1 MEFDSI
7 HQILREL
14 YNDMMP
20 LCGDLIGVAKGI
32 AGIGALLY
40 VASRVWQSIARA
52 EQIDVYPL
60 LRPFAIGICIMF
72 FPTLVLGTIN
82 SVLNPVVQGA
92 HGILGQQT
100 LDMKQLA
107 ETKDKLEIEQKK
119 KNNGTAYLVDQAEF
133 DKKLEELGIM
143 DAPEMAGMYIERA
156 FYDMKK
162 WFQSLFRSFLET
174 LFNAAAL
181 IVDVI
186 RTFFLIVLAILGPI
200 AFAISV
206 FDGFQSTLV
215 QWLTRYVS
223 VYLWLPVSDL
233 FSSIMARLQSRML
246 ESDIIRMQNDPT
258 YSLDASDGVYVV
270 FLLIGIVGFFTS
282 PTVAGW
288 IIQAGGM
295 GNFGKNV
302 NQATSKG
309 ASVAG
314 AGAGAAAGNIMG
326 RLKGNSG
333 GSGSSGN
340 SDNNGGNGSQPRGRN
355 HSTGGGSSGYSGRTT
370 EITRIKSEN
379 RHTKEIKRR
388 WNLSN

>member
-1 MEFDSI
+1 MQFDSI
-7 HQILREL
+7 HQILRDL
-14 YNDMMP
+14 YADMMP

-32 AGIGALLY
+32 AGLGALIY

-72 FPTLVLGTIN
+72 FPTLVLGTVN

-100 LDMKQLA
+100 LDMKKLA

-119 KNNGTAYLVDQAEF
+119 RNKETAYLVDQEEF
-133 DKKLEELGIM
+133 DKKLAELGIF

-181 IVDVI
+181 VVDVI

-215 QWLTRYVS
+215 QWLTRYIS

-233 FSSIMARLQSRML
+233 FSSIMARLQARML
-246 ESDIIRMQNDPT
+246 ESDILRMEADPT

-270 FLLIGIVGFFTS
+270 FLLIGIVGFFTI

-295 GNFGKNV
+295 GNFAKNV
-302 NQATSKG
+302 NQSATKTG
-309 ASVAG
+309 TKASAF
-314 AGAGAAAGNIMG
+314 AGAAGGNIAG
-326 RLKGNSG
+326 RLKGG
-333 GSGSSGN
+333 GSPGSS
-340 SDNNGGNGSQPRGRN
+340 SSSSVGGGGSRPQGRN
-355 HSTGGGSSGYSGRTT
+355 VSTGGGSSGVTP
-370 EITRIKSEN
+370 
-379 RHTKEIKRR
+379 
-388 WNLSN
+388 

>member
-1 MEFDSI
+1 MEFENI
-7 HQILREL
+7 HQILRAL
-14 YNDMMP
+14 YDDMMP

-32 AGIGALLY
+32 AGLGALLY

-72 FPTLVLGTIN
+72 FPTLVLGTVN
-82 SVLNPVVQGA
+82 SILSPVVQGA

-100 LDMKQLA
+100 LDMRQLA
-107 ETKDKLEIEQKK
+107 ETKDRLEKEQKK
-119 KNNGTAYLVDQAEF
+119 RNPETAYVVDQEEW
-133 DKKLEELGIM
+133 DKKMKELGLW
-143 DAPEMAGMYIERA
+143 DAPEIAGMYIEKG
-156 FYDMKK
+156 FHDMKK

-181 IVDVI
+181 IIDVV

-215 QWLTRYVS
+215 QWLTRYVT

-233 FSSIMARLQSRML
+233 FSSVMARLQVRML
-246 ESDIIRMQNDPT
+246 ESDILRMESDPT
-258 YSLDASDGVYVV
+258 YALDASDGVYVV
-270 FLLIGIVGFFTS
+270 FLLIGIVGFFTI

-288 IIQAGGM
+288 IIQAGGFS
-295 GNFGKNV
+295 GYNKSLS
-302 NQATSKG
+302 QATSKT
-309 ASVAG
+309 ASKAGSIAG

-326 RLKGNSG
+326 RLKKRGKSG
-333 GSGSSGN
+333 GNDSSEGD
-340 SDNNGGNGSQPRGRN
+340 S
-355 HSTGGGSSGYSGRTT
+355 
-370 EITRIKSEN
+370 
-379 RHTKEIKRR
+379 
-388 WNLSN
+388 

>member
-1 MEFDSI
+1 MEFENI
-7 HQILREL
+7 HQILRAL
-14 YNDMMP
+14 YDDMMP

-40 VASRVWQSIARA
+40 VTSRVWQSIARA

-82 SVLNPVVQGA
+82 SILSPVVQGA

-100 LDMKQLA
+100 LDMRTLS
-107 ETKDKLEIEQKK
+107 ETKARLEIEQKK
-119 KNNGTAYLVDQAEF
+119 RNKETAYLVDQEEF

-143 DAPEMAGMYIERA
+143 DAPEMAGMYIERG

-162 WFQSLFRSFLET
+162 WFQSLFCSFLET

-186 RTFFLIVLAILGPI
+186 RTFFLVVLAILGPI

-223 VYLWLPVSDL
+223 VYMWLPVSDL
-233 FSSIMARLQSRML
+233 FSSIMARLHSRML
-246 ESDIIRMQNDPT
+246 ESDIARMEVDPN

-270 FLLIGIVGFFTS
+270 FLLIGIVGFFTI

-295 GNFGKNV
+295 GNYGKNV
-302 NQATSKG
+302 NQATSKAANRG
-309 ASVAG
+309 AAL
-314 AGAGAAAGNIMG
+314 AGAAGGNIVG
-326 RLKGNSG
+326 RLKGRNGNSDGGSRNDSSGSG
-333 GSGSSGN
+333 GSRG
-340 SDNNGGNGSQPRGRN
+340 GSQPQGQNYSTRGRN
-355 HSTGGGSSGYSGRTT
+355 SGHSDETS
-370 EITRIKSEN
+370 
-379 RHTKEIKRR
+379 
-388 WNLSN
+388 

>member
-1 MEFDSI
+1 MGFDSI
-7 HQILREL
+7 HQILRDL

-60 LRPFAIGICIMF
+60 LRPFAIGICIML

-82 SVLNPVVQGA
+82 SILSPVVQGA
-92 HGILGQQT
+92 HGILEGQT

-119 KNNGTAYLVDQAEF
+119 KNKETAYLVDQAEF
-133 DKKLEELGIM
+133 DRKLEELGIM

-181 IVDVI
+181 IIDVI

-233 FSSIMARLQSRML
+233 FSSVMARLQARML
-246 ESDIIRMQNDPT
+246 ESDIIRMQTDPG
-258 YSLDASDGVYVV
+258 YLLDASDGVYVV
-270 FLLIGIVGFFTS
+270 FLLIGIVGFFTI

-302 NQATSKG
+302 NRASSKT
-309 ASVAG
+309 ASMAG
-314 AGAGAAAGNIMG
+314 AGAGAAGGNIAG
-326 RLKGNSG
+326 RLKGKG
-333 GSGSSGN
+333 GSSGSSGN
-340 SDNNGGNGSQPRGRN
+340 SGDSGGGNSGGGGGSRQQGRN
-355 HSTGGGSSGYSGRTT
+355 YSTGGRNSGGTP
-370 EITRIKSEN
+370 
-379 RHTKEIKRR
+379 
-388 WNLSN
+388 

>member
-7 HQILREL
+7 HQILRDL
-14 YNDMMP
+14 YNDMIP

-32 AGIGALLY
+32 AGMGALLY
-40 VASRVWQSIARA
+40 VASRIWQSIARA

-72 FPTLVLGTIN
+72 FPTLVLGTVN
-82 SVLNPVVQGA
+82 SILNPVVQGT

-100 LDMKQLA
+100 LDMKRLA
-107 ETKDKLEIEQKK
+107 EVKDKLEIEQKK
-119 KNNGTAYLVDQAEF
+119 KNKETAYLVDQGEF
-133 DKKLEELGIM
+133 DKKLAELGIM
-143 DAPEMAGMYIERA
+143 DAPEIAGMYIERA

-162 WFQSLFRSFLET
+162 WAQSLFRSFLEI

-181 IVDVI
+181 VIDVI

-233 FSSIMARLQSRML
+233 FSSILARLQSRML
-246 ESDIIRMQNDPT
+246 ESDILRMEADPT

-270 FLLIGIVGFFTS
+270 FLLIGIVGFFTI

-288 IIQAGGM
+288 IIQAGGLS
-295 GNFGKNV
+295 NYGKNV
-302 NQATSKG
+302 NQAASKAG
-309 ASVAG
+309 AIAG
-314 AGAGAAAGNIMG
+314 AGAGAVGGNIVG
-326 RLKGNSG
+326 HLKK
-333 GSGSSGN
+333 
-340 SDNNGGNGSQPRGRN
+340 
-355 HSTGGGSSGYSGRTT
+355 
-370 EITRIKSEN
+370 I
-379 RHTKEIKRR
+379 
-388 WNLSN
+388 L

>member
-1 MEFDSI
+1 MEFDNI
-7 HQILREL
+7 HQILRDL
-14 YNDMMP
+14 YSDMMP
-20 LCGDLIGVAKGI
+20 LCADLIGVAKVI

-52 EQIDVYPL
+52 EPVDVYPL

-72 FPTLVLGTIN
+72 FPTLVLGTVN
-82 SVLNPVVQGA
+82 SILNPVVQGA

-100 LDMKQLA
+100 LDMRQLA
-107 ETKDKLEIEQKK
+107 ETKDRLEKEQKK
-119 KNNGTAYLVDQAEF
+119 RNPETAYIVDQEEW
-133 DKKLEELGIM
+133 DKKMKELGLW
-143 DAPEMAGMYIERA
+143 DAPEIAGMYIEKG

-162 WFQSLFRSFLET
+162 WFQSLFRSLLET

-233 FSSIMARLQSRML
+233 FSSIMARLQARML
-246 ESDIIRMQNDPT
+246 ESDILRMEADPT
-258 YSLDASDGVYVV
+258 YSLDASDGVYLV
-270 FLLIGIVGFFTS
+270 FLLIGIVGFFTI

-288 IIQAGGM
+288 IIQAGGLS
-295 GNFGKNV
+295 NYGKNV
-302 NQATSKG
+302 NQAASKG
-309 ASVAG
+309 AAVAG
-314 AGAGAAAGNIMG
+314 AGAGATAGNIMG
-326 RLKGNSG
+326 RLKGLGGSSSSSSTGGGGNPTQGRNYSTGGG
-333 GSGSSGN
+333 GSGSSG
-340 SDNNGGNGSQPRGRN
+340 GTP
-355 HSTGGGSSGYSGRTT
+355 
-370 EITRIKSEN
+370 
-379 RHTKEIKRR
+379 
-388 WNLSN
+388 

>member
-1 MEFDSI
+1 MDFESI
-7 HQILREL
+7 HQILRDL

-40 VASRVWQSIARA
+40 VSSRVWQSIARA

-72 FPTLVLGTIN
+72 FPTLVLGTVN
-82 SVLNPVVQGA
+82 SILNPVVQGA

-100 LDMKQLA
+100 LDMQALA
-107 ETKDKLEIEQKK
+107 ETNDKLEIEQKK
-119 KNNGTAYLVDQAEF
+119 RNKETAYLVDQAEF
-133 DKKLEELGIM
+133 DKKLEELGIT
-143 DAPEMAGMYIERA
+143 DAPEIAGMYIERS

-162 WFQSLFRSFLET
+162 WFQGLFRSFLET

-181 IVDVI
+181 IIDVI

-233 FSSIMARLQSRML
+233 FSSIMARLQVRML
-246 ESDIIRMQNDPT
+246 ESDILRMQEDPN

-270 FLLIGIVGFFTS
+270 FLLIGIVGFFTI

-295 GNFGKNV
+295 GNYGKNV
-302 NQATSKG
+302 NQSTSKG

-314 AGAGAAAGNIMG
+314 AGAGAAGGNIVG
-326 RLKGNSG
+326 RLKSSGSGGNSG
-333 GSGSSGN
+333 NSGSS
-340 SDNNGGNGSQPRGRN
+340 NGSQPQGRN
-355 HSTGGGSSGYSGRTT
+355 YSTNGR
-370 EITRIKSEN
+370 N
-379 RHTKEIKRR
+379 
-388 WNLSN
+388 SNSPERT

>member
-1 MEFDSI
+1 MEFDNI
-7 HQILREL
+7 HQILRAL
-14 YNDMMP
+14 YDDMMP

-72 FPTLVLGTIN
+72 FPTLVLGTVN
-82 SVLNPVVQGA
+82 SILSPVVQGA

-100 LDMKQLA
+100 LEMKTLA
-107 ETKDKLEIEQKK
+107 ETKNRLEIEQKK
-119 KNNGTAYLVDQAEF
+119 KNKETAFMVDQDEF
-133 DKKLEELGIM
+133 DKKLAELGIW
-143 DAPEMAGMYIERA
+143 DAPEIAGMYIERA
-156 FYDMKK
+156 AYNMKK
-162 WFQSLFRSFLET
+162 ELQSLFRSFLEM
-174 LFNAAAL
+174 LFSAAAL

-215 QWLTRYVS
+215 QWLTRYIS
-223 VYLWLPVSDL
+223 VYFWLPVSDL
-233 FSSIMARLQSRML
+233 FSSIMARLHVRML
-246 ESDIIRMQNDPT
+246 ESDIARMEIDPS

-270 FLLIGIVGFFTS
+270 FLLIGIVGFFTI

-295 GNFGKNV
+295 GNYGKNV

-309 ASVAG
+309 AAMTG
-314 AGAGAAAGNIMG
+314 AGAGAAAGNIVG
-326 RLKGNSG
+326 RLKRRK
-333 GSGSSGN
+333 GSSGDSDEN
-340 SDNNGGNGSQPRGRN
+340 SEDGNS
-355 HSTGGGSSGYSGRTT
+355 
-370 EITRIKSEN
+370 
-379 RHTKEIKRR
+379 
-388 WNLSN
+388 

>member
-1 MEFDSI
+1 MEFENI
-7 HQILREL
+7 HQILRAL
-14 YNDMMP
+14 YDDMMP

-72 FPTLVLGTIN
+72 FPTLVLGTVN
-82 SVLNPVVQGA
+82 SILNPVVQGA
-92 HGILGQQT
+92 HGILAGQT
-100 LDMKQLA
+100 LDMRTLA
-107 ETKDKLEIEQKK
+107 ETKDRLEMEQKK
-119 KNNGTAYLVDQAEF
+119 KSKETAYLVDQEEF

-233 FSSIMARLQSRML
+233 FSSVMARLQSRML
-246 ESDIIRMQNDPT
+246 ESDILRMEADPS

-270 FLLIGIVGFFTS
+270 FLLIGIVGFFTI

-288 IIQAGGM
+288 IIQAGGI
-295 GNFGKNV
+295 GNYGKNV

-309 ASVAG
+309 AAIAG
-314 AGAGAAAGNIMG
+314 AGAEAAAGNIMG
-326 RLKGNSG
+326 RLKGSDSSSG
-333 GSGSSGN
+333 G
-340 SDNNGGNGSQPRGRN
+340 GSQLRGRN
-355 HSTGGGSSGYSGRTT
+355 RSTEGRNPDPSGGGS
-370 EITRIKSEN
+370 
-379 RHTKEIKRR
+379 
-388 WNLSN
+388 

>member
-7 HQILREL
+7 HEILRDL

-40 VASRVWQSIARA
+40 VASRVWQAIARA

-72 FPTLVLGTIN
+72 FPTLVLGTVN
-82 SVLNPVVQGA
+82 SILNPVVQGA

-100 LDMKQLA
+100 LDMRKLA
-107 ETKDKLEIEQKK
+107 ETKDNLEIEQKK
-119 KNNGTAYLVDQAEF
+119 RNKETAYLVDQEEF

-206 FDGFQSTLV
+206 FDGFQSTLI

-233 FSSIMARLQSRML
+233 FSSIMARLQVRML
-246 ESDIIRMQNDPT
+246 ESDITRMQSDPS
-258 YSLDASDGVYVV
+258 YSLDASDGVYIV
-270 FLLIGIVGFFTS
+270 FLLIGIVGFFTI

-295 GNFGKNV
+295 GNLSKNV
-302 NQATSKG
+302 NQSAAKTASKAG
-309 ASVAG
+309 SLAG
-314 AGAGAAAGNIMG
+314 AGAGAAAGNITG
-326 RLKGNSG
+326 RLKGKGGSSDSGSG
-333 GSGSSGN
+333 GSSG
-340 SDNNGGNGSQPRGRN
+340 GGDSQPRGRN
-355 HSTGGGSSGYSGRTT
+355 YSTGRGNSGGT
-370 EITRIKSEN
+370 N
-379 RHTKEIKRR
+379 
-388 WNLSN
+388 

>member
-1 MEFDSI
+1 MEFENI
-7 HQILREL
+7 HQILRAL
-14 YNDMMP
+14 YDDMMP

-60 LRPFAIGICIMF
+60 LRPFAVGICIMF
-72 FPTLVLGTIN
+72 FPTLVLGTVN
-82 SVLNPVVQGA
+82 SILSPVVQGA
-92 HGILGQQT
+92 HGILEGQT
-100 LDMKQLA
+100 LDMRQLA
-107 ETKDKLEIEQKK
+107 ETKDRLEIEQKK
-119 KNNGTAYLVDQAEF
+119 KNKETAYLVDQEEF
-133 DKKLEELGIM
+133 DKKLEELGIL

-162 WFQSLFRSFLET
+162 WFQGLFRSFLET

-181 IVDVI
+181 IIDVI

-206 FDGFQSTLV
+206 FDGFQSTLI
-215 QWLTRYVS
+215 QWLTRYIS

-233 FSSIMARLQSRML
+233 FSSVMARLQSRML
-246 ESDIIRMQNDPT
+246 ESDITRMEMDPS

-270 FLLIGIVGFFTS
+270 FLLIGIIGFFTI
-282 PTVAGW
+282 PAVAGW

-295 GNFGKNV
+295 GNYSKNV
-302 NQATSKG
+302 NQTASKG
-309 ASVAG
+309 AALAG

-326 RLKGNSG
+326 RLKGG
-333 GSGSSGN
+333 GSSS
-340 SDNNGGNGSQPRGRN
+340 SSSSLGGGGSQPQGRT
-355 HSTGGGSSGYSGRTT
+355 HSTGGGSSGRTP
-370 EITRIKSEN
+370 
-379 RHTKEIKRR
+379 
-388 WNLSN
+388 